1 MADLLAEESAIFKE
15 LITLINTE
23 VIDKYK
29 GTVTEQTLGTMV
41 IGLTTAA
48 LDKAFQKPLLD
59 KDLELKEA
67 QKPLIDK
74 DVELKTAQK
83 ALIDSQKAQYDS
95 YLRVKQAEF
104 LANIGLGG
112 ASGGVDPGG
121 AFMTAVLYSIFSL
134 NEYPQDIKQKIED
147 YLSGGTTP

>member
-1 MADLLAEESAIFKE
+1 MADLLAKESAIFKE

-48 LDKAFQKPLLD
+48 LDKAFQKPLFD

-67 QKPLIDK
+67 QK
-74 DVELKTAQK
+74 
-83 ALIDSQKAQYDS
+83 ALINSQKAQYDS
-95 YLRVKQAEF
+95 YLKVKQAEF

-134 NEYPQDIKQKIED
+134 NEYPPDIKQKIED
-147 YLSGGTTP
+147 YLGGTTP

>member
-1 MADLLAEESAIFKE
+1 MADLIAKESTIFKE

-48 LDKAFQKPLLD
+48 LDKAFQKPLFD

-67 QKPLIDK
+67 QK
-74 DVELKTAQK
+74 
-83 ALIDSQKAQYDS
+83 ALINSQKAQYDS

-112 ASGGVDPGG
+112 ASGGVNPGG

-134 NEYPQDIKQKIED
+134 NEYPPDIKQKIED
-147 YLSGGTTP
+147 YLNGKTP

>member
-1 MADLLAEESAIFKE
+1 MADLLAKESAIFKE

-48 LDKAFQKPLLD
+48 LDKAFQKPLFD

-67 QKPLIDK
+67 QK
-74 DVELKTAQK
+74 
-83 ALIDSQKAQYDS
+83 ALINSQKAQYDS
-95 YLRVKQAEF
+95 YLKIKQAEF
-104 LANIGLGG
+104 LSNIGLGG

-134 NEYPQDIKQKIED
+134 NEYPPDIKQKIED
-147 YLSGGTTP
+147 YLGGTTP

>member
-67 QKPLIDK
+67 QK
-74 DVELKTAQK
+74 

-104 LANIGLGG
+104 LAGIGLGG

>member
-1 MADLLAEESAIFKE
+1 MAALLAKESAIFKE

-48 LDKAFQKPLLD
+48 LDKAFQKPLFD

-67 QKPLIDK
+67 QK
-74 DVELKTAQK
+74 
-83 ALIDSQKAQYDS
+83 ALINSQKAQYDS
-95 YLRVKQAEF
+95 YLKVKQAEF

-134 NEYPQDIKQKIED
+134 NEYPPDIKQKIED
-147 YLSGGTTP
+147 YLGGTTP

>member
-1 MADLLAEESAIFKE
+1 MADLLKESAIFKE

-29 GTVTEQTLGTMV
+29 GIVTEQTLGTMV

-67 QKPLIDK
+67 QK
-74 DVELKTAQK
+74 
-83 ALIDSQKAQYDS
+83 ALINSQKAQYDS
-95 YLRVKQAEF
+95 YLKVKQAEF

-121 AFMTAVLYSIFSL
+121 AFMTTVLYSIFSL
-134 NEYPQDIKQKIED
+134 NEYPPDIKQKIED
-147 YLSGGTTP
+147 YLGGTTP

>member
-1 MADLLAEESAIFKE
+1 MAIITEQASVFKE
-15 LITLINTE
+15 IMTLINTE

-48 LDKAFQKPLLD
+48 LDKAFQKPLFD

-67 QKPLIDK
+67 QK
-74 DVELKTAQK
+74 
-83 ALIDSQKAQYDS
+83 ALINSQKAQYDS
-95 YLRVKQAEF
+95 YLKVKQAEF

-134 NEYPQDIKQKIED
+134 NEYPPDIKQKIED
-147 YLSGGTTP
+147 YLGGTTP

>member
-1 MADLLAEESAIFKE
+1 MADLLIKESAIFKE

-29 GTVTEQTLGTMV
+29 GIVTEQTLGTMV

-48 LDKAFQKPLLD
+48 LDKAFQKPLFD

-67 QKPLIDK
+67 QK
-74 DVELKTAQK
+74 
-83 ALIDSQKAQYDS
+83 ALINSQKAQYDS
-95 YLRVKQAEF
+95 YLKVKQAEF

-121 AFMTAVLYSIFSL
+121 AFMTAVLYSIFTL
-134 NEYPQDIKQKIED
+134 NEYPPDIKQKIED
-147 YLSGGTTP
+147 YLGGTTP

>member
-1 MADLLAEESAIFKE
+1 MADLIAKESAIFKE

-48 LDKAFQKPLLD
+48 LDKAFQKPLFD

-67 QKPLIDK
+67 QK
-74 DVELKTAQK
+74 
-83 ALIDSQKAQYDS
+83 ALINSQKAQYDS

-134 NEYPQDIKQKIED
+134 NEYPPDIKQKIED
-147 YLSGGTTP
+147 YLGGTAP

>member
-1 MADLLAEESAIFKE
+1 MAIIAKESAIFKE

-67 QKPLIDK
+67 QK
-74 DVELKTAQK
+74 
-83 ALIDSQKAQYDS
+83 ALINSQKAQYDS

-134 NEYPQDIKQKIED
+134 NEYPPDIKQKIED
-147 YLSGGTTP
+147 YLGGTTP

>member
-1 MADLLAEESAIFKE
+1 MPNITEQAALFTEIIA
-15 LITLINTE
+15 LIKTE
-23 VIDKYK
+23 VIDKYS
-29 GTVTEQTLGTMV
+29 GIVTEQSLANMV
-41 IGLTTAA
+41 VGLTTAA

-67 QKPLIDK
+67 QK
-74 DVELKTAQK
+74 
-83 ALIDSQKAQYDS
+83 ALIDSQKEQYDS
-95 YLRVKQAEF
+95 YLKVKQAEF

-134 NEYPQDIKQKIED
+134 NEYPAEIKQKIQD
-147 YLSGGTTP
+147 YLNGGTTP

>member
-1 MADLLAEESAIFKE
+1 MPNITEQAALFTEIIA
-15 LITLINTE
+15 LIKTE
-23 VIDKYK
+23 VIDKYS
-29 GTVTEQTLGTMV
+29 GIVTEQTLGTMV

-67 QKPLIDK
+67 QK
-74 DVELKTAQK
+74 
-83 ALIDSQKAQYDS
+83 ALIDSQKEQYDS
-95 YLRVKQAEF
+95 YLKVKQAEF

-134 NEYPQDIKQKIED
+134 NEYPAEIKQKIQD
-147 YLSGGTTP
+147 YLNGGTTP

>member
-1 MADLLAEESAIFKE
+1 MAIIVKESAIFKE

-67 QKPLIDK
+67 QK
-74 DVELKTAQK
+74 
-83 ALIDSQKAQYDS
+83 ALINSQKAQYDS

-134 NEYPQDIKQKIED
+134 NEYPPDIKQKIED
-147 YLSGGTTP
+147 YLGGTTP

>member
-1 MADLLAEESAIFKE
+1 MADLLIKESAIFKE

-29 GTVTEQTLGTMV
+29 GIVTEQTLGTMV

-48 LDKAFQKPLLD
+48 LDKAFQKPLFD

-67 QKPLIDK
+67 QK
-74 DVELKTAQK
+74 
-83 ALIDSQKAQYDS
+83 ALINSQKLQYDS
-95 YLRVKQAEF
+95 YLKIKQAEF
-104 LANIGLGG
+104 LSNIGLGG

-121 AFMTAVLYSIFSL
+121 AFMTAVLYSIFTL
-134 NEYPQDIKQKIED
+134 NEYPPDIKQKIED
-147 YLSGGTTP
+147 YLGGTTP

>member
-1 MADLLAEESAIFKE
+1 MADLLAKESAIFKE

-67 QKPLIDK
+67 QK
-74 DVELKTAQK
+74 
-83 ALIDSQKAQYDS
+83 ALINSQKAQYDS
-95 YLRVKQAEF
+95 YLKVKQAEF

-134 NEYPQDIKQKIED
+134 NEYPPDIKQKIED
-147 YLSGGTTP
+147 YLGGTTP

>member
-1 MADLLAEESAIFKE
+1 MADLLAKESAIFKE

-48 LDKAFQKPLLD
+48 LDKAFQKPLFD

-67 QKPLIDK
+67 QK
-74 DVELKTAQK
+74 
-83 ALIDSQKAQYDS
+83 ALINSQKAQYDS

-134 NEYPQDIKQKIED
+134 NEYPPDIKQKIED
-147 YLSGGTTP
+147 YLGGTTP

>member
-1 MADLLAEESAIFKE
+1 MPNITEQAALFTEIIA
-15 LITLINTE
+15 LIKTE
-23 VIDKYK
+23 VIDKYS
-29 GTVTEQTLGTMV
+29 GIVTEQSLANMV
-41 IGLTTAA
+41 VGLTTAA

-67 QKPLIDK
+67 QK
-74 DVELKTAQK
+74 

-95 YLRVKQAEF
+95 YLKVKQAEF

-134 NEYPQDIKQKIED
+134 NEYPPDIKQKIED
-147 YLSGGTTP
+147 YLGGTTP

>member
-1 MADLLAEESAIFKE
+1 MAVLAKESAIFKE

-48 LDKAFQKPLLD
+48 LDKAFQKPLFD

-67 QKPLIDK
+67 QK
-74 DVELKTAQK
+74 
-83 ALIDSQKAQYDS
+83 ALINSQKAQYDS
-95 YLRVKQAEF
+95 YLKVKQAEF
-104 LANIGLGG
+104 LSNIGLGG

-134 NEYPQDIKQKIED
+134 NEYPPDIKQKIED
-147 YLSGGTTP
+147 YLGGTTP

>member
-1 MADLLAEESAIFKE
+1 MADLLAKESAIFKE

-29 GTVTEQTLGTMV
+29 GIVTEQTLGTMV

-67 QKPLIDK
+67 QK
-74 DVELKTAQK
+74 
-83 ALIDSQKAQYDS
+83 ALINSQKAQYDS
-95 YLRVKQAEF
+95 YLKVKQAEF

-134 NEYPQDIKQKIED
+134 NEYPPDIKQKIED
-147 YLSGGTTP
+147 YLGGTTP

>member
-1 MADLLAEESAIFKE
+1 MADLLAKESAIFKE

-23 VIDKYK
+23 VIYKYK

-48 LDKAFQKPLLD
+48 LDKAFQKPLFD

-67 QKPLIDK
+67 QK
-74 DVELKTAQK
+74 
-83 ALIDSQKAQYDS
+83 ALINSQKAQYDS
-95 YLRVKQAEF
+95 YLKVKQAEF

-134 NEYPQDIKQKIED
+134 NEYPPDIKQKIED
-147 YLSGGTTP
+147 YLGGTTP

>member
-1 MADLLAEESAIFKE
+1 MADLLAKESAIFKE

-23 VIDKYK
+23 VIYKYK

-48 LDKAFQKPLLD
+48 LDKAFQKPLFD

-67 QKPLIDK
+67 QK
-74 DVELKTAQK
+74 
-83 ALIDSQKAQYDS
+83 ALINSQKAQYDS
-95 YLRVKQAEF
+95 YLKVKQAEF

-112 ASGGVDPGG
+112 ASGGVYPGG

-134 NEYPQDIKQKIED
+134 NEYPPDIKQKIED
-147 YLSGGTTP
+147 YLGGTTP

>member
-1 MADLLAEESAIFKE
+1 MADILAKESTIFKE

-48 LDKAFQKPLLD
+48 LDKAFQKPLFD

-67 QKPLIDK
+67 QK
-74 DVELKTAQK
+74 
-83 ALIDSQKAQYDS
+83 ALINSQKAQYDK
-95 YLRVKQAEF
+95 YAAVKKAEF
-104 LANIGLGG
+104 LSNFCLGA
-112 ASGGVDPGG
+112 ASGGVDVGSPTITSALETING
-121 AFMTAVLYSIFSL
+121 
-134 NEYPQDIKQKIED
+134 
-147 YLSGGTTP
+147 LS

>member
-1 MADLLAEESAIFKE
+1 MVLAKESAIFKE

-41 IGLTTAA
+41 IDLTTAT
-48 LDKAFQKPLLD
+48 LDKAFQKPIFD

-67 QKPLIDK
+67 QK
-74 DVELKTAQK
+74 
-83 ALIDSQKAQYDS
+83 ALINSQKAQYDS

-134 NEYPQDIKQKIED
+134 NEYPPDIKQKIED
-147 YLSGGTTP
+147 YLGGTTP

>member
-1 MADLLAEESAIFKE
+1 MADLLAKESAIFKE

-29 GTVTEQTLGTMV
+29 GIVTEQTLGTMV
-41 IGLTTAA
+41 IGLTTVA

-67 QKPLIDK
+67 QK
-74 DVELKTAQK
+74 
-83 ALIDSQKAQYDS
+83 ALINSQKAQYDS
-95 YLRVKQAEF
+95 YLKVKQAEF

-134 NEYPQDIKQKIED
+134 NEYPPDIKQKIED
-147 YLSGGTTP
+147 YLGGTTP

>member
-1 MADLLAEESAIFKE
+1 MADLLAKESAIFKE

-67 QKPLIDK
+67 QK
-74 DVELKTAQK
+74 
-83 ALIDSQKAQYDS
+83 ALINSQKAQYDS

-134 NEYPQDIKQKIED
+134 NEYPPDIKQKIED
-147 YLSGGTTP
+147 YLGGTTP